1 MFAGEPVHPD
11 VRLRQLDTADGWIA
25 TDRGLIWRLGTKQVR
40 DPANQSGLQH
50 VPLFRESRFLQPLRV
65 SLVPAEA
72 LAQKQSLGRPRHL
85 FGSHHI
91 EAQAPKVR
99 PVPDDSQPELAS
111 HGPPCRLHGGHSV
124 RITRLATVP
133 FRARLVQFKGQVDMR
148 IISFSEARNNLKQV
162 IDQVVDDADVAVISR
177 RDSPDAV
184 VMSLETF
191 NSWMETV
198 HLLKTPANA
207 AHLDKSIQQLR
218 KGKTR
223 MRALVEA

>member
-1 MFAGEPVHPD
+1 M
-11 VRLRQLDTADGWIA
+11 
-25 TDRGLIWRLGTKQVR
+25 
-40 DPANQSGLQH
+40 
-50 VPLFRESRFLQPLRV
+50 RV
-65 SLVPAEA
+65 
-72 LAQKQSLGRPRHL
+72 
-85 FGSHHI
+85 
-91 EAQAPKVR
+91 
-99 PVPDDSQPELAS
+99 
-111 HGPPCRLHGGHSV
+111 
-124 RITRLATVP
+124 
-133 FRARLVQFKGQVDMR
+133 
-148 IISFSEARNNLKQV
+148 ISFSEARNNLKQV